1 MYRRAGFGERYDTM
15 PARERAIVR
24 FYDETKAAIKSTE
37 FYAYLVTFAG
47 ILIAAQVIGDGDS
60 GTGASGDV
68 FNANRAWLYLTIL
81 TVGYMVSRG
90 LAKAGSGTPLTTR
103 TRGAAAPTDASVQ
116 RIQPRRPARLRGCFR
131 SWGADAGEPWLCVFG
146 SPTWGR
152 RGHEPSPGP
161 APMSA
166 PDGGHDW
173 SRTRGVGRR
182 EPALQRLAGRA
193 ACLRTARSSWMASL
207 RPMSLAVRCGRSSSR

>member
-1 MYRRAGFGERYDTM
+1 MATRELPDSGVRERYDTA
-15 PARERAIVR
+15 PRERPIVR

-90 LAKAGSGTPLTTR
+90 LAKAGSGHPDHDGT
-103 TRGAAAPTDASVQ
+103 
-116 RIQPRRPARLRGCFR
+116 
-131 SWGADAGEPWLCVFG
+131 
-146 SPTWGR
+146 R
-152 RGHEPSPGP
+152 RG
-161 APMSA
+161 
-166 PDGGHDW
+166 
-173 SRTRGVGRR
+173 
-182 EPALQRLAGRA
+182 
-193 ACLRTARSSWMASL
+193 SSD
-207 RPMSLAVRCGRSSSR
+207 